1 MEREKMKNQSN
12 VIDAFEI
19 RVERGSYDAR
29 GIIPTSKY
37 DHIHAGIDRKTG
49 ELKLRV
55 GAKVLMT
62 PNDLGSITSISDMGK
77 LPTLIERCTGV
88 KISTG
93 AMFKSRLTALEVKK
107 DVHFSEPLEDVLSA
121 LREMSSISTNKQEVL
136 TYYNDVGY
144 KNSILIKSTSKSVKD
159 SLCIYNKLYEMWLK
173 RKKDCGYYFSF
184 SHELKENYKNVLR
197 FERKIRWASALRKAL
212 KLPEKEKVT
221 LQHVFDSPYNLVGEK
236 VKGLIGYEI
245 GGSK

>member
-1 MEREKMKNQSN
+1 MRNI
-12 VIDAFEI
+12 IDAFEI
-19 RVERGSYDAR
+19 RVEHGCYDAR
-29 GIIPTSKY
+29 SIIPTSKF
-37 DHIHAGIDRKTG
+37 DHIHAGIDRRTG

-88 KISTG
+88 KVSTG
-93 AMFKSRLTALEVKK
+93 AMFKSRLTSLDVKK
-107 DVHFSEPLEDVLSA
+107 DVHFPEPLEDVLSA

-159 SLCIYNKLYEMWLK
+159 SLCVYNKLYEIWLK
-173 RKKDCGYYFSF
+173 RKKDKGYYFSVPTQLR
-184 SHELKENYKNVLR
+184 EKYKDVLR
-197 FERKIRWASALRKAL
+197 FERKIRWAAALRKAL
-212 KLPEKEKVT
+212 KLPEGERVT
-221 LQHVFDSPYNLVGEK
+221 LKHVFDSPYDLVGEK

-245 GGSK
+245 GGIK